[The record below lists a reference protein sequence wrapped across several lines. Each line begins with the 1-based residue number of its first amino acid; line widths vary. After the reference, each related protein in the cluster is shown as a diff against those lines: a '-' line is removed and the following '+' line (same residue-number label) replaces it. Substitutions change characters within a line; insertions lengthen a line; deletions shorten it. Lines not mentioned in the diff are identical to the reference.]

1 MNTNQIKCFITVAEN
16 NSFSKSA
23 TKLFLSQST
32 ISKNISRLEK
42 ELGFKLIDRSH
53 KHIKLT
59 NKGSYFYQIIKPIAQ
74 KLDDTISDLREN
86 SLSLT
91 LGFTDT
97 PTESKFLPKA
107 IDQIGQLNHVS
118 VNVEVIDPNTPTGL
132 INLLREKYLNILCFE
147 EDAFYNAKDIK
158 FLPLKK
164 MGFSVM
170 LKRKDSLHNKKVL
183 NFKDIRNRQIILWS
197 SKKVLPSIKK
207 LSFRLANENNINYT
221 KKYDFMTIASKVK
234 SDSKIG
240 IIPDI
245 LADKNDPDFIY
256 IPLNSDVTYYF
267 GIAYNRELDNR
278 PYFQR
283 VLNIIKNSANAFLND
298 K

>member
-1 MNTNQIKCFITVAEN
+1 
-16 NSFSKSA
+16 
-23 TKLFLSQST
+23 
-32 ISKNISRLEK
+32 
-42 ELGFKLIDRSH
+42 
-53 KHIKLT
+53 
-59 NKGSYFYQIIKPIAQ
+59 
-74 KLDDTISDLREN
+74 
-86 SLSLT
+86 
-91 LGFTDT
+91 
-97 PTESKFLPKA
+97 
-107 IDQIGQLNHVS
+107 
-118 VNVEVIDPNTPTGL
+118 
-132 INLLREKYLNILCFE
+132 
-147 EDAFYNAKDIK
+147 
-158 FLPLKK
+158 
-164 MGFSVM
+164 M

-183 NFKDIRNRQIILWS
+183 NFKDVKNRQIILWS

-207 LSFRLANENNINYT
+207 LSFKLANENNINYT

-234 SDSKIG
+234 SDAKIG

>member
-132 INLLREKYLNILCFE
+132 IN
-147 EDAFYNAKDIK
+147 
-158 FLPLKK
+158 
-164 MGFSVM
+164 
-170 LKRKDSLHNKKVL
+170 
-183 NFKDIRNRQIILWS
+183 
-197 SKKVLPSIKK
+197 
-207 LSFRLANENNINYT
+207 
-221 KKYDFMTIASKVK
+221 
-234 SDSKIG
+234 
-240 IIPDI
+240 
-245 LADKNDPDFIY
+245 
-256 IPLNSDVTYYF
+256 
-267 GIAYNRELDNR
+267 
-278 PYFQR
+278 
-283 VLNIIKNSANAFLND
+283 
-298 K
+298 